1 MKRLTEEEKNLL
13 LNIAREAI
21 LCQFQNQKI
30 SFPKTLPERLKA
42 NGASFVTLKKEG
54 ALRGCIGSLEAEKPL
69 FLDVTINANLAAFSD
84 PRFLPL
90 SFSELPKISLEISV
104 LTPSRPLVY
113 KNKEELLKKLHP
125 SLGVILEKDGS
136 KATFLPQVWEELPEK
151 TLFLEELALK
161 AGLNK
166 NDWQRAAFSVYEV
179 EKFASKQG
187 FLVLRA

>member
-1 MKRLTEEEKNLL
+1 
-13 LNIAREAI
+13 
-21 LCQFQNQKI
+21 
-30 SFPKTLPERLKA
+30 
-42 NGASFVTLKKEG
+42 VTLKKEG
-54 ALRGCIGSLEAEKPL
+54 VLRGCIGSLEAEKPL
-69 FLDVTINANLAAFSD
+69 FLDVAINANLAAFSD

-125 SLGVILEKDGS
+125 SLGVILEKDGRR
-136 KATFLPQVWEELPEK
+136 ATFLPQVWEELPEK

-161 AGLNK
+161 AGLHK
-166 NDWQRAAFSVYEV
+166 DDWQRASFSVYEV

-187 FLVLRA
+187 FLILQP